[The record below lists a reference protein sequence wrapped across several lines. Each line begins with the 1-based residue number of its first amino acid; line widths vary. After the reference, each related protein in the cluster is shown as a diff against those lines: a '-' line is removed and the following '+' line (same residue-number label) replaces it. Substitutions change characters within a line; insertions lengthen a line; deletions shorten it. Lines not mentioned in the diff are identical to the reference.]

1 MAQRKRKKTKKE
13 SNLGSVFMTIILT
26 CILIVLGRVASEEQI
41 ENKDIPAVAYAD
53 KLNAADDA
61 EVEDNDNNK
70 TKVLDVNQLDTDT
83 YPESLI
89 ELCKKNPETTEF
101 VLDYPNHADDE
112 NNYDEIDISGE
123 VKEGEIP
130 LFIQWDSRWGYKKYG
145 SDYMAL
151 TGCGPTC
158 LSMVYTGL
166 TGETNMNPYE
176 MAKKAQAEGFYV
188 ENVGT
193 SWSIMTKMATELGLV
208 SRQVTF
214 KKERIL
220 QLLQEG
226 TPIICIMGPGD
237 FTDNGHFIVLTG
249 VDSDGNIIVNDPNS
263 KINSSKSWSVES
275 IMSQTKNLWSFQI

>member
-1 MAQRKRKKTKKE
+1 
-13 SNLGSVFMTIILT
+13 
-26 CILIVLGRVASEEQI
+26 
-41 ENKDIPAVAYAD
+41 
-53 KLNAADDA
+53 
-61 EVEDNDNNK
+61 
-70 TKVLDVNQLDTDT
+70 
-83 YPESLI
+83 
-89 ELCKKNPETTEF
+89 
-101 VLDYPNHADDE
+101 
-112 NNYDEIDISGE
+112 
-123 VKEGEIP
+123 
-130 LFIQWDSRWGYKKYG
+130 
-145 SDYMAL
+145 
-151 TGCGPTC
+151 
-158 LSMVYTGL
+158 
-166 TGETNMNPYE
+166 MNPYE